1 MELSFLYSLQA
12 LHNPALDKVMIF
24 FTNLGEY
31 GAVWIL
37 TAILLLC
44 LSLIHI

>member
-24 FTNLGEY
+24 FTNLENTEQSGF
-31 GAVWIL
+31 
-37 TAILLLC
+37 
-44 LSLIHI
+44 

>member
-24 FTNLGEY
+24 FYQSGRIRSSLDFDRHTS
-31 GAVWIL
+31 AVF
-37 TAILLLC
+37 
-44 LSLIHI
+44 SKV

>member
-31 GAVWIL
+31 GSSLDFDRHTSAVF
-37 TAILLLC
+37 
-44 LSLIHI
+44 SKV

>member
-24 FTNLGEY
+24 LPIWENTEQSGF
-31 GAVWIL
+31 
-37 TAILLLC
+37 
-44 LSLIHI
+44 